1 MKPEQFIRE
10 SSKLVYG
17 VGVNDWVGTT
27 YAAETGGHIPEYRLW
42 HRMLERTHCK
52 KYQERNPS
60 YRDSTVDPNWLSFTS
75 FINDVSSLKGYS
87 EAITE
92 GWNFDKDIICKGN
105 KHYSLERCCF
115 VPKAINVLI
124 TNNKAKRGIYP
135 IGVCFHKRDNKFQV
149 SVKEGNRNKHIG
161 SFNNPTDAF
170 YAYKAAKE
178 AHIKA
183 VANEWKERI
192 DPRVY
197 EALMSYTID
206 ITD

>member
-1 MKPEQFIRE
+1 
-10 SSKLVYG
+10 
-17 VGVNDWVGTT
+17 
-27 YAAETGGHIPEYRLW
+27 
-42 HRMLERTHCK
+42 
-52 KYQERNPS
+52 
-60 YRDSTVDPNWLSFTS
+60 
-75 FINDVSSLKGYS
+75 
-87 EAITE
+87 
-92 GWNFDKDIICKGN
+92 
-105 KHYSLERCCF
+105 
-115 VPKAINVLI
+115 
-124 TNNKAKRGIYP
+124 
-135 IGVCFHKRDNKFQV
+135 
-149 SVKEGNRNKHIG
+149 VKEGNRNKHIG